1 MGSHRVALAVSF
13 VSLAT
18 FAVACGSS
26 SPSKGPSGG
35 DASTDAGADAGAD
48 AGTDARAGADAEA
61 GTDAGA
67 GADAEADAT
76 ADASPPVHVP
86 TDPTGVT
93 AYRIADMMEIF
104 GANIFPN
111 AQDGA
116 SGETVAGVTAATQYL
131 VGASGMTMLYRG
143 YVDSVSEFSSFG
155 PQLFQA
161 TGCRFTLCMG
171 IGDAPDPS
179 SVISLAQASVTQGN
193 WVAFV
198 EGGNEPNTNFGAGVQ
213 TGVPAATELPAQQQ
227 IYSAVHP
234 LGIPVAAPSVV
245 GSYAG
250 IATYWGSDLAGAVA
264 ASDLYNTH
272 LYPNHGGPNG
282 SDQLHDWSAAVA
294 SNDWQ
299 GKGGITTEW
308 QPVLYGQDA
317 TDDAS
322 AAYWSPIMLL
332 SGYADFHLQA
342 IVWWEMFDYPGFD
355 PHVGLFNGSASSPYP
370 AAEAIKAMY
379 TLTGDTGSAKHAF
392 EPGKLDVTVTGLPEG
407 TNAYDGGRFAVF
419 QNSTPGTFFVF
430 VWNEQ
435 SALATGTTSVV
446 TVKFNS
452 LPMTKVVDYS
462 LTNPASA
469 APTAK
474 QTLTDV
480 TTLNIDLTTEV
491 RLLVVTHP

>member
-1 MGSHRVALAVSF
+1 MVLAALTGAG
-13 VSLAT
+13 
-18 FAVACGSS
+18 CGGTS
-26 SPSKGPSGG
+26 
-35 DASTDAGADAGAD
+35 AGA
-48 AGTDARAGADAEA
+48 RA
-61 GTDAGA
+61 DAGA
-67 GADAEADAT
+67 GADSGAEAAAHGDSG
-76 ADASPPVHVP
+76 ADAAAHADSGAETDSGADVNSGAHPDAGPDADSGPTAKVP
-86 TDPTGVT
+86 SDPTGVS

-104 GANIFPN
+104 GANVFPN
-111 AQDGA
+111 GQDGA
-116 SGETVAGVTAATQYL
+116 SGDTVAGVTAATQYL
-131 VGASGMTMLYRG
+131 VGQSGMTMLYRG
-143 YVDSVSEFSSFG
+143 YVDSVSEFSTFG

-171 IGDAPDPS
+171 IGDTPDPS
-179 SVISLAQASVTQGN
+179 SVITLAQGSGSQGN

-213 TGVPAATELPAQQQ
+213 TGVSAATELPAQQQ
-227 IYSAVHP
+227 IYAAVHP

-245 GSYAG
+245 GSYSG
-250 IATYWGSDLAGAVA
+250 IASYWGSDLAGAVA

-282 SDQLHDWSAAVA
+282 SNQLHDWSAAVS

-299 GKGGITTEW
+299 GKGGIVTEW
-308 QPVLYGQDA
+308 QPVLYGQEA

-342 IVWWEMFDYPGFD
+342 IVWWEMFDYPGFN
-355 PHVGLFNGSASSPYP
+355 PHVGLFNGSAAAPYP

-379 TLTGDTGSAKHAF
+379 GLTGDTGSAKHSFA
-392 EPGKLDVTVTGLPEG
+392 PGKLDVTVTGLPKG
-407 TNAYDGGRFAVF
+407 TNQYDGGRFAVF

-435 SALATGTTSVV
+435 SALATSTTSAV

-452 LPMTKVVDYS
+452 VPMTKVVDYS

-469 APTAK
+469 TPTAK

-480 TTLNIDLTTEV
+480 TTLNVDLTTEV